1 MLYTWGR
8 GRHGV
13 LGHGDDERDVE
24 LPRLVSAAPRLKQ
37 IACGEL
43 HCVGLATD
51 GGVFTWGCGLM
62 GALGHG
68 ELGTCHVPTPV
79 AGLRKAGPMIEVAA
93 GRSHSLALS
102 ASGDVYSWGMYAG
115 MAADC
120 EPEPRRQPDLG
131 GHVRAIGSG
140 DEYCAALTAEG
151 AVASPGP

>member
-1 MLYTWGR
+1 MLFTWGR

-79 AGLRKAGPMIEVAA
+79 VALRKAGPMIEVAA

-102 ASGDVYSWGMYAG
+102 ASGDVYSWGMSPL
-115 MAADC
+115 DSLS
-120 EPEPRRQPDLG
+120 E
-131 GHVRAIGSG
+131 S
-140 DEYCAALTAEG
+140 
-151 AVASPGP
+151 ASA